1 MFSDGV
7 LDLLY
12 IIDLIQVLCVVN
24 QLSISP
30 SKYIAVFCC
39 FTKNK
44 AVEYYSVILCTGYS
58 NGCKDVYFNT
68 WPKDVEH

>member
-1 MFSDGV
+1 MV
-7 LDLLY
+7 YYIYRNRLDSGLMCCESAFKLAF
-12 IIDLIQVLCVVN
+12 DMV
-24 QLSISP
+24 
-30 SKYIAVFCC
+30 VFCC

-58 NGCKDVYFNT
+58 NGCKDVNFDT